1 MKSLSS
7 YEKLYKESIEGLSGN
22 DQRKLLLLALG
33 QLFSSTLDLVAVA
46 FIGLTAALAA
56 SGVAINSPNGTLL
69 RITTILRI
77 QELSIQ
83 KQVILLSLCALLLF
97 VFRTILSILITKT
110 TLKLLFECGASH
122 ADELLRKVLNSQ
134 YDTIKKVE
142 INKIRFALTRG
153 SQSLYVSFL
162 GGILSLIGDI
172 SIVAFLGLALFLIDL
187 KTAVVSIIFF
197 MLVGFILH
205 LQTHSKIIKYAA
217 RETEIEVDTS
227 QGITDLLTNYKFLV
241 PRGGVDS
248 QRVRLKN
255 RRMLLS
261 KYVSELTFLPSF
273 SKYYIE
279 SALIIGA
286 VLLSGFQFLTKDS
299 GTAIT
304 SLGIF
309 LAAGSRISPAVLR
322 VQQSIMSI
330 NRSISVASTA
340 LDLNS
345 LLIPKIEDSSYSPT
359 MRNEMLGKIEFKGVS
374 YRFPDSSIEVLSN
387 ISIKITE
394 GEHIAIIGHSGAGK
408 TTLLN
413 LMLGIATPTSG
424 EILISGMEPSGLF
437 KNFPGKIAYVPQ
449 ETNLISGS
457 IRENLL
463 FGVENWEIEESI
475 LWDSLRKANLEDF
488 VRSIPLNLDHH
499 VGELGN
505 ALSGGQRQRL
515 VLARALVTK
524 PKILVLDEATSAIDL
539 ETENSIATELVKL
552 KHSMTIVSIA
562 HKPESVAM
570 ADKVYRLQNTHLEL
584 VPSFSL

>member
-1 MKSLSS
+1 MV
-7 YEKLYKESIEGLSGN
+7 GLSGN
-22 DQRKLLLLALG
+22 DKRKLLVLAIG
-33 QLFSSTLDLVAVA
+33 QLFSSILDLIAVA

-56 SGVAINSPNGTLL
+56 SGIAINSPNGTLI

-77 QELSIQ
+77 DELSIQ
-83 KQVILLSLCALLLF
+83 KQVIFLSSIAVLLF
-97 VFRTILSILITKT
+97 VLRTVLSILITKT

-122 ADELLRKVLNSQ
+122 ADELLQKVLNSQ

-153 SQSLYVSFL
+153 SQSLYVGFL

-172 SIVAFLGLALFLIDL
+172 SIVAILGLALVLIDL
-187 KTAVVSIIFF
+187 KTALISIIFF
-197 MLVGFILH
+197 SFVGLILH
-205 LQTHSKIIKYAA
+205 FQTHSKVIKYAA
-217 RETEIEVDTS
+217 RETEIDVDTS

-241 PRGGVDS
+241 PRGGMDS
-248 QRVRLKN
+248 LRLSLKN
-255 RRMLLS
+255 RRLLLS

-299 GTAIT
+299 GSAIT

-330 NRSISVASTA
+330 NRSISAASTA

-345 LLIPKIEDSSYSPT
+345 LLIPKIEDTSYMPVI
-359 MRNEMLGKIEFKGVS
+359 RDEMVGEIEFRSVS
-374 YRFPDSSIEVLSN
+374 YRFPDSNIDVLSN
-387 ISIKITE
+387 ISIKIVE
-394 GEHIAIIGHSGAGK
+394 GEHIAIIGQSGAGK
-408 TTLLN
+408 TTFLN

-424 EILISGMEPSGLF
+424 EILISGIEPSDLF
-437 KNFPGKIAYVPQ
+437 KSFPGKIAYVPQ
-449 ETNLISGS
+449 ETNLINGS

-463 FGVENWEIEESI
+463 FGIEDWEIEESI

-488 VRSIPLNLDHH
+488 VRGIPLSLDHP

-515 VLARALVTK
+515 VLARALVTG

-539 ETENSIATELVKL
+539 ETENSIANELVKL

-562 HKPESVAM
+562 HKRESVAM
-570 ADKVYRLQNTHLEL
+570 ADKVYRLQNTHLEFMRT
-584 VPSFSL
+584 FSA